1 MGIGSYKEAER
12 YRMRTN
18 KNLTRTFY
26 LDTKRT
32 LDEEPFAWE
41 QSQDAGI
48 MQPEAVQEFADGGRV
63 GFKFGGNVDKLK
75 KLEQIILESN
85 KDLYNAL
92 SKEEAAKR
100 AGYTSAANLSG
111 RKEMT
116 RIFNNLIPIENK
128 ISNHFND
135 ILKNIDNI
143 PYQDIVDAGGFNKYL
158 AKPFGTD
165 AIKNSRKV
173 SNVYNRP
180 EFKDL
185 RDIVKTISNPQVI
198 ETYGNKDMF
207 IGNVIDNLD
216 TKKGSQR
223 LKGGNLTDDIIVI
236 AERSKTA
243 GNKNI
248 QFLNKPGLVDASDI
262 VFKWNGKLYG
272 KNIDEYKGKKVN
284 NLTTDLYK
292 LPEFNEYLKAREKL
306 NNLRDKEV
314 IHPVTKEPITI
325 DNLLKETYAKGFE
338 NNSFYKTSSLDL
350 DHLNLKDKPFSDLRP
365 LPKHINQTAGLI
377 GKTHSIIEDKNK
389 ALNAIGY
396 NIPENAL
403 EDSVLKFSDRVLN
416 KGIPISKTYDV
427 GLRSIT
433 GGSKEYLSPESEITT
448 SGLKEGKPTTEDLFK
463 GETQVRTSS
472 GLRPVS
478 EKEPRIPK
486 EFSEQ
491 KIQDIEKILNPE
503 EKRAIN
509 LLNRVNFG
517 ADPNLVKE
525 LYGKEI
531 NIVKNLI
538 NKVPAPVRAVGKI
551 FGLADVVLETI
562 LAAPE
567 VLQGDIEAAKRG
579 SIFGLFGYGKELDE
593 ELLEQA
599 KNKESVQRAIQNL
612 KLTPELRNLMEE
624 KKGIEEGL
632 SKGTMEEEQKLILSQ
647 NLNTI
652 DSRIKEINDYLNKNE
667 YLEEDETNFLNT
679 AFDLAKS
686 KAKKAEEMF
695 GPQFKQ
701 SQGPTLEQKLFK
713 KILDEEG
720 YSELIP
726 EESKQKI
733 AGTYTPIEIPEIQ
746 SPDDSM
752 REGFKK
758 GGISKR
764 GFLKLLGGTA
774 ATGAIAPD
782 IIKAFKGKK
791 AAQAV
796 RVASK
801 IKLEPAEGMY
811 PWFPKLVEKVKE
823 MGKPFEEKDLIMIPS
838 YKNDPRP
845 FGSRLPTGEEKLT
858 MHVDGDTT
866 FILREY
872 PDGRLAVDIDSP
884 RNQQLYGQPV
894 SLYYRPKME
903 IKNYKGEKKI
913 EPAEFKVLEAEPRLF
928 ANGPDDVDID
938 YTEVPKNPKRN
949 TVFGDIE
956 AAERFATGNIKNRKI
971 IPVKQ
976 SLRDEMADDPSTF
989 IMRQSGEL
997 GSKAQPEE
1005 IIKSSE
1011 DIFKLPE

>member
-48 MQPEAVQEFADGGRV
+48 MQPEAAQEFADGGRV

-801 IKLEPAEGMY
+801 IKIEPAEGMY

>member
-801 IKLEPAEGMY
+801 IKIEPAEGMY